1 MAERSEVVNIDDQIF
16 SLESALRNSRIRLY
30 EIPIYV
36 SNAYAYKHDIYIPP
50 LKLPDG
56 MCDRQELLLKIDCQK
71 ETIALAK
78 KNIELAVK
86 SKRALMSQ
94 LNEYETNMVL
104 NPKFRDDSLHKM
116 KNEMDQKTQTIFSSM
131 EILRDS
137 NIKLYQLYELKSVDV
152 RVFYEHVTP
161 LLEEIMDLY
170 EKKAIMISS

>member
-1 MAERSEVVNIDDQIF
+1 
-16 SLESALRNSRIRLY
+16 
-30 EIPIYV
+30 
-36 SNAYAYKHDIYIPP
+36 
-50 LKLPDG
+50 
-56 MCDRQELLLKIDCQK
+56 
-71 ETIALAK
+71 
-78 KNIELAVK
+78 
-86 SKRALMSQ
+86 MSQ